1 MLVRVL
7 AKGQIV
13 IPKKIRKKL
22 GLMPGDMVEIRD
34 IGEKIIIHPVNRN
47 YTEETRGIVK
57 GKLSLEELE
66 ELYGIR

>member
-13 IPKKIRKKL
+13 IHKEIRKKP
-22 GLMPGDMVEIRD
+22 GLMPGDIVEIKNV
-34 IGEKIIIHPVNRN
+34 GEEIIIHPVNRN